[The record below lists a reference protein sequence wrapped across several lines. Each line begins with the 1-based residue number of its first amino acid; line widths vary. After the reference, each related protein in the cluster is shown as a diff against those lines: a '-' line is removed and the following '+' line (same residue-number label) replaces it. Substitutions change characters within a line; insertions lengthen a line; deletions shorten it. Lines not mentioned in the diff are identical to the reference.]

1 MIFQAIDYIRYR
13 IAFWLWCRV
22 PYRWHASRRYL
33 EGIWRDY
40 ERRNP

>member
-22 PYRWHASRRYL
+22 PYRWIDRRL
-33 EGIWRDY
+33 ERIWKDY